1 MKDYQKILLYLYPK
15 LGGLIRCAEEIVR
28 AKAVA
33 SGTDVRTEQCIE
45 KIIEYIRFR
54 DELVVL
60 SEKMDKIFA
69 TLGTEERYLL
79 EYKYFRRKSR
89 LEGEFA
95 GVCVSCSERTYFR
108 RQARRRAQ
116 AQRAVRA
123 ERVGRRVVHALAG
136 RFPLHTGRARKA
148 GRVRGKRLCG
158 QARKERARMQA
169 ARTEG
174 AETARRVS
182 GA

>member
-108 RQARRRAQ
+108 RQARLASKLNGLF
-116 AQRAVRA
+116 VRSGLDEGWFMRSLGA
-123 ERVGRRVVHALAG
+123 FPYIQDALAKLG
-136 RFPLHTGRARKA
+136 G
-148 GRVRGKRLCG
+148 CG
-158 QARKERARMQA
+158 
-169 ARTEG
+169 EG
-174 AETARRVS
+174 AFADKRAKSALACRPPEQKGRKLR